1 MNKTVTVQVNA
12 KINLSLYV
20 VGKAERYHM
29 LNSVVASVDIAD
41 VISARTAEK
50 DEMIFSD
57 KTIDCEKSNAYAALK
72 YMRSKYSLPCVSVS
86 VRNEIPCGAGLGGS
100 SADCAGVI
108 LAVNKLFSL
117 DLTLNEMREAANNF
131 GSDTAYM
138 LTGGFA
144 VLQGRGEVIDRFESA
159 FSPSVFIAYKG
170 SVGTKECFSL
180 FDRRNDGESV
190 KNSEKLVSALQN
202 GDESAVTELLE
213 NDLTSCAAA
222 LNEGITRIFELAGR
236 RKCVMTGSGAGVV
249 IFGGDEELAK
259 NLEKE
264 GITVIKTHVLPSSRR

>member
-1 MNKTVTVQVNA
+1 
-12 KINLSLYV
+12 
-20 VGKAERYHM
+20 M

-117 DLTLNEMREAANNF
+117 DLTLNEMRDVANNF

-144 VLQGRGEVIDRFESA
+144 VLKGRGEIIERFESA
-159 FSPSVFIAYKG
+159 FSPSVLIAYKG
-170 SVGTKECFSL
+170 SVSTKECFSL
-180 FDRRNDGESV
+180 FDRRHDGDSA

-202 GDESAVTELLE
+202 GDDAAATELVE
-213 NDLTSCAAA
+213 NDLTSFSAA
-222 LNEGITRIFELAGR
+222 LNDGITRIFELAGE

-249 IFGGDEELAK
+249 IFGGDEKLVK
-259 NLEKE
+259 TLEKE
-264 GITVIKTHVLPSSRR
+264 GITVIKTRILPSSRR